1 MMEGWIGNTDIEIQN
16 TTTISPTT
24 LSPNMTTLSSL
35 VTTISPNITTL
46 FPNVTTIPPDCDTSP
61 AFVGYIAAAVAVL
74 CYGTNFAPVK
84 KFETGDG
91 MFFQWIVCSAILLS
105 GMVLQIVRQST
116 FYPIVMVG
124 GVLWETGNIMVVP
137 IIKTIGLGL
146 GLCIWGM
153 VNLLS
158 GWATGRFGLFGID
171 KEVPDD
177 PTMNYVGVAVAVSS
191 AVVFSFV
198 KSTVKAPTDG
208 DQADQEQEADAL
220 ISSTFGNPNDSLY
233 STASGQEDL
242 LFNRPAKSINGFG
255 NESRDG
261 TFLDRLSPNMKRFV
275 GILLSVISGL
285 LYGQIFTPSLY
296 VQSDSQTYPS
306 ASKNGLDYVFACF
319 CGIYLSSTVY
329 FCIYALI
336 RKNQPRV
343 YPRVI
348 VPGIISGIMW
358 AAATAS
364 WFLANR
370 ILSEPVAF
378 PIITTLPSVVASI
391 LGIFVF
397 KEIRGKRN
405 ILILLLGFCMA
416 GSGAVLAGLSKHGNK
431 CHP

>member
-1 MMEGWIGNTDIEIQN
+1 MERWNDVVGNL
-16 TTTISPTT
+16 TTAFH
-24 LSPNMTTLSSL
+24 N
-35 VTTISPNITTL
+35 VTTISPNVTTISPNMTTIS
-46 FPNVTTIPPDCDTSP
+46 PNVTTISPDCDSTP
-61 AFVGYIAAAVAVL
+61 EFVGYIAVAVAVL

-105 GMVLQIVRQST
+105 GIVIQIVRQST
-116 FYPIVMVG
+116 FYPIVMLG

-158 GWATGRFGLFGID
+158 GWATGRFGFFGITQ
-171 KEVPDD
+171 EIPDD

-198 KSTVKAPTDG
+198 KSTIKPPTDG
-208 DQADQEQEADAL
+208 ETSDQDEDSDAL

-233 STASGQEDL
+233 STGSGQEDL
-242 LFNRPAKSINGFG
+242 LFNRPGKSVNGLCH
-255 NESRDG
+255 ESPDN
-261 TFLDRLSPNMKRFV
+261 TFLDRLSPGKKRVV
-275 GILLSVISGL
+275 GILLSVISGM

-296 VQSDSQTYPS
+296 IQSNNKSYPS
-306 ASKNGLDYVFACF
+306 ASKQGLDYVFACF

-336 RKNQPRV
+336 KKNRPRV

-348 VPGIISGIMW
+348 VPGVVSGIMW
-358 AAATAS
+358 AAATSS
-364 WFLANR
+364 WFVANK

-397 KEIRGKRN
+397 KEIRGLYVFKTEDK
-405 ILILLLGFCMA
+405 LLLG
-416 GSGAVLAGLSKHGNK
+416 LSSNIVSQVELTCG
-431 CHP
+431 P

>member
-1 MMEGWIGNTDIEIQN
+1 MMDDTWSDVMNG
-16 TTTISPTT
+16 TTIFT
-24 LSPNMTTLSSL
+24 N
-35 VTTISPNITTL
+35 VTTISPNVTTL
-46 FPNVTTIPPDCDTSP
+46 SPNTTTVSPDCDTTP

-105 GMVLQIVRQST
+105 GMVLQLVRHST

-137 IIKTIGLGL
+137 VIKTIGLGL

-158 GWATGRFGLFGID
+158 GWATGRFGLFGIT
-171 KEVPDD
+171 KEVPDN
-177 PTMNYVGVAVAVSS
+177 PVMNYVGVGVAVSS

-198 KSTVKAPTDG
+198 KSTVKAPSDSNTS
-208 DQADQEQEADAL
+208 DQDAESDAL

-242 LFNRPAKSINGFG
+242 LFNRPTKSINGIRG
-255 NESRDG
+255 ESPDD
-261 TFLDRLSPNMKRFV
+261 TPLDRLSPSMKRFV

-285 LYGQIFTPSLY
+285 LYGQIFTPTLY
-296 VQSDSQTYPS
+296 VQSNSQLYPS

-358 AAATAS
+358 AAATSS
-364 WFLANR
+364 WFVANK

-378 PIITTLPSVVASI
+378 PIITTLPSVVAST

-416 GSGAVLAGLSKHGNK
+416 GSGAVLAGLSKHGK
-431 CHP
+431 QCHH

>member
-1 MMEGWIGNTDIEIQN
+1 
-16 TTTISPTT
+16 
-24 LSPNMTTLSSL
+24 
-35 VTTISPNITTL
+35 
-46 FPNVTTIPPDCDTSP
+46 
-61 AFVGYIAAAVAVL
+61 
-74 CYGTNFAPVK
+74 
-84 KFETGDG
+84 
-91 MFFQWIVCSAILLS
+91 
-105 GMVLQIVRQST
+105 
-116 FYPIVMVG
+116 MVG

-158 GWATGRFGLFGID
+158 GWATGRFGLFGIT
-171 KEVPDD
+171 KEIPDN

-198 KSTVKAPTDG
+198 KSTIQPPSDSDTT
-208 DQADQEQEADAL
+208 EQDEDSDAL
-220 ISSTFGNPNDSLY
+220 VSSTFGNPNDSLY
-233 STASGQEDL
+233 STTTGQEDL
-242 LFNRPAKSINGFG
+242 LFNRPAKSINGLRHD
-255 NESRDG
+255 STDG
-261 TFLDRLSPNMKRFV
+261 TLLDRLSPNMKRLV
-275 GILLSVISGL
+275 GIVLSVISGA
-285 LYGQIFTPSLY
+285 LYGQIFTPTLY
-296 VQSDSQTYPS
+296 VQSNSQSYPS

-329 FCIYALI
+329 FCIYALV
-336 RKNQPRV
+336 RRNKPRV

-364 WFLANR
+364 WFVANK

-397 KEIRGKRN
+397 KEIRGRKN
-405 ILILLLGFCMA
+405 ILILLVGFCMA
-416 GSGAVLAGLSKHGNK
+416 GSGAVLAGFSKHGK
-431 CHP
+431 QCHH